1 MKFHL
6 KNIVKGRKTL
16 IIRRT
21 DIYQGNY
28 AITVTLQ
35 GKNSYTMNVDGLDT
49 KNRCRN
55 IYLKINEGEISEYNP
70 EVIFDIGGKGRDNSA
85 TIWVYQLL

>member
-1 MKFHL
+1 
-6 KNIVKGRKTL
+6 
-16 IIRRT
+16 
-21 DIYQGNY
+21 
-28 AITVTLQ
+28 
-35 GKNSYTMNVDGLDT
+35 MNVDGLDT
-49 KNRCRN
+49 KNRWRN